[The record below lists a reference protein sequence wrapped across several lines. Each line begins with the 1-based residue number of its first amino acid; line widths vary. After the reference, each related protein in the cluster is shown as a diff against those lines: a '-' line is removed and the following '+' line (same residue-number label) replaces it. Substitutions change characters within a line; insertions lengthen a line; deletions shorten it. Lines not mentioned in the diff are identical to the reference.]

1 MELEVEEC
9 RADALGEGENEG
21 GGPRVAVPVP
31 PPTSPPPAPA
41 AVPLGVVVRREV
53 EVGVPPLVTE
63 GREVRDEAEEE
74 DMEMAG
80 VRVELPP
87 VEGDS
92 MEEELELEVG
102 IEEKDLKGVEEDVS
116 LALLL
121 AEWVGVEVRVP
132 PLTPL
137 PVGEKVE

>member
-31 PPTSPPPAPA
+31 PPTSPPPPAPA
-41 AVPLGVVVRREV
+41 AVLLGVVVSREV

-80 VRVELPP
+80 VRV
-87 VEGDS
+87 
-92 MEEELELEVG
+92 
-102 IEEKDLKGVEEDVS
+102 
-116 LALLL
+116 
-121 AEWVGVEVRVP
+121 
-132 PLTPL
+132 
-137 PVGEKVE
+137 